1 MYIRSHMLC
10 WLTVQYQTL
19 YNLTNMLGASQM
31 NIPCLFD
38 KNAMLVVVSEINK
51 SHFESVSNKCICVFG
66 QVSPIVLSR
75 TVYLE
80 RQPKSRGLPVY
91 SRAHSTTTYMYICF
105 EIICHTKKP
114 VAVSDGDGENP
125 VNIDPGMCYVHFKLV
140 AWSSLAGVLR
150 YTQFSCTIHAL
161 RCCLGCTQ

>member
-105 EIICHTKKP
+105 EIMCHTKKSLLLFQTATEKIRSTLIQ
-114 VAVSDGDGENP
+114 VCVMFD
-125 VNIDPGMCYVHFKLV
+125 FKPV

-150 YTQFSCTIHAL
+150 YT
-161 RCCLGCTQ
+161 